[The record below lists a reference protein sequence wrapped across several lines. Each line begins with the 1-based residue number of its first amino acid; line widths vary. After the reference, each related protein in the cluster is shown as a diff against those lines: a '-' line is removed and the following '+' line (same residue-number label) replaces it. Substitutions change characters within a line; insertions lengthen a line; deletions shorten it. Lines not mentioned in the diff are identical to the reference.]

1 MTNYELTHTRKTFIV
16 PEIMFDP
23 SLLLSPHTFLLA
35 ILCRHRAFDPDYL
48 NDQPHRIGELRP
60 VQAGKNKQELPL
72 KDGMQDQYV
81 FRQCEKTSTGY
92 VMSNKPISYGMMS
105 AVCIITPVFQ
115 PGINLLT

>member
-1 MTNYELTHTRKTFIV
+1 MQVAPTLDLAKGGLFYAPPSFHPSSCIETVLGITNHGLTHTRKTFIV

-72 KDGMQDQYV
+72 KDGMQDQ
-81 FRQCEKTSTGY
+81 
-92 VMSNKPISYGMMS
+92 
-105 AVCIITPVFQ
+105 
-115 PGINLLT
+115 